1 MPQDKTPSEAASELV
16 DEFSGVV
23 ELNESE
29 LAEEIET
36 LANQYSL
43 TPDQAQD
50 SVRSNIKS
58 EEGIDND
65 ELANE
70 TSSESNDLHDVSD
83 ITDDEMWV
91 DLEVTFADE
100 WKPRSD
106 SIAQVGLFGDETG
119 TIRFVAF
126 ETSDLPELEEGK
138 SYRLENVVSDEYEG
152 NYSVKLNRTTEII
165 ELDDDIE
172 PDDNTDSVT
181 GATVEV
187 DDGYGLIRR
196 CPNNDCGKKLNDGR
210 CRDHGEVDGDDDLA
224 LKLAVDTGSGVFTA
238 YFDREETVELTGIDL
253 DEALDIAHEEID
265 RSAVIDEMEPKLL
278 GQYITVTGPT
288 WEDDYGGDNI
298 KANEYEANP
307 NIGVD
312 DTEQMLVKARSI

>member
-1 MPQDKTPSEAASELV
+1 
-16 DEFSGVV
+16 
-23 ELNESE
+23 
-29 LAEEIET
+29 
-36 LANQYSL
+36 
-43 TPDQAQD
+43 
-50 SVRSNIKS
+50 
-58 EEGIDND
+58 
-65 ELANE
+65 
-70 TSSESNDLHDVSD
+70 
-83 ITDDEMWV
+83 
-91 DLEVTFADE
+91 
-100 WKPRSD
+100 
-106 SIAQVGLFGDETG
+106 VGLLGDETG
-119 TIRFVAF
+119 TIKFVAF

-138 SYRLENVVSDEYEG
+138 SYRLENVVSDEYQG

-181 GATVEV
+181 GAIVEV

-224 LKLAVDTGSGVFTA
+224 LKLAVDTGLEVFTA
-238 YFDREETVELTGIDL
+238 YFDREETVELTDINL

-298 KANEYEANP
+298 KANEYESNP